1 MLEARDGPPAAS
13 GPAVGPATIAGHALR
28 STTLNLASKLPNVGT
43 TIFTVM
49 SRLAAEQGAI
59 NLSQGF
65 PDFDGP
71 QPLLDRVIYYLTH
84 GYNQYAPMAG
94 VPQLRE
100 QIARKVETL
109 YGRAVDPESEVTVT
123 SGATEALYCAI
134 TALVRPDDEVILF
147 DPAYDSYRPAVDLC
161 GGVARHLPLHEPD
174 FKPDWQRLRDT
185 IGERT
190 RLIIIN
196 TPHNP
201 TGTVWDQ
208 SDVATLRELIGDREI
223 FLLGDEVYEHIIFDG
238 RRHESLLRHADLYQ
252 RSLVVS
258 SFGKT
263 YHTTGWKLGYCV
275 APPALTTELRRVH
288 QYVTFCSNTPIQLAL
303 ADFMSS
309 DPGHAAEL
317 ASFYQTKRDTFLRLV
332 RGSRFSFE
340 PAAGTYFQLL
350 DYRAISDE
358 PDVALA
364 ERLTREHKLA
374 SIPISVFYAEPPPSR
389 VLRFCFAK
397 DDRTLERAAEI
408 LCSL

>member
-1 MLEARDGPPAAS
+1 MP
-13 GPAVGPATIAGHALR
+13 V
-28 STTLNLASKLPNVGT
+28 ASKLPHVGT

-71 QPLLDRVIYYLTH
+71 QPLLERVTHYLTH
-84 GYNQYAPMAG
+84 GFNQYAPMAG

-100 QIARKVETL
+100 QIARKVQTL
-109 YGRAVDPESEVTVT
+109 YGCAADPETEVTVT
-123 SGATEALYCAI
+123 SGATEALFCAI
-134 TALVRPDDEVILF
+134 TALVRPGDEVILF
-147 DPAYDSYRPAVDLC
+147 DPAYDSYQPAVDLC
-161 GGVARHLPLHEPD
+161 GGVARHVPLRALD
-174 FKPDWQRLRDT
+174 FRPDWQRVRDT
-185 IGERT
+185 LSDRT
-190 RLIIIN
+190 RLIVIN

-201 TGTVWDQ
+201 TGSVWDAA
-208 SDVATLRELIGDREI
+208 DIAALRDIVQERDIY
-223 FLLGDEVYEHIIFDG
+223 LLADEVYEHIIFDG
-238 RRHESLLRHADLYQ
+238 RRHESLLRHPDLYA

-275 APPALTTELRRVH
+275 APPDLTTELRRVH

-303 ADFMSS
+303 ADYMAAEP
-309 DPGHAAEL
+309 DHAAEL
-317 ASFYQTKRDTFLRLV
+317 AAFYQRKRDRFLELV
-332 RGSRFSFE
+332 AGSRFRFT

-350 DYRAISDE
+350 DYSAISNE
-358 PDVALA
+358 HDVALA
-364 ERLTREHKLA
+364 ERLTREAKVA
-374 SIPISVFYAEPPPSR
+374 SIPISVFYAQPPQSH

-397 DDRTLERAAEI
+397 DDSTLARAAEI